1 MHRMKHSTCYLTADA
16 ILIVGSHVLLVQR
29 QNDPFQG
36 KWALPGGFVDETE
49 KVLDGAKRELREETG
64 VENISLTQFGAYGDP
79 GRDPRGRVVSVVYW
93 SLLEKQPEASAA
105 DDAADCKWFDLNE
118 LPDLAFDHAQIL
130 ADVRSRLKL
139 MRG

>member
-1 MHRMKHSTCYLTADA
+1 MKRPTCYLTADA
-16 ILIVGSHVLLVQR
+16 ILIVGNDVLLVQR
-29 QNDPFQG
+29 KHDPFQG
-36 KWALPGGFVDETE
+36 KWALPGGFVDEDE
-49 KVLDGAKRELREETG
+49 KTLDAAKRELQEETG

-93 SLLEKQPEASAA
+93 SLLEKQPETSAA
-105 DDAADCKWFDLNE
+105 DDAADCKWFDLND

-130 ADVRSRLKL
+130 ADVRNRLKL

>member
-1 MHRMKHSTCYLTADA
+1 MKYPNCYLTVDA
-16 ILIVGSHVLLVQR
+16 ILIVGNDVLLVQR
-29 QNDPFQG
+29 RNDPFQG
-36 KWALPGGFVDETE
+36 KWALPGGFVDEEE
-49 KVLDGAKRELREETG
+49 KVLDGANRELQEETG

-93 SLLEKQPEASAA
+93 SLLEKQPAATAA
-105 DDAADCKWFDLNE
+105 DDAVDCKWFDLNQ

-130 ADVRSRLKL
+130 ADVRNRLKL